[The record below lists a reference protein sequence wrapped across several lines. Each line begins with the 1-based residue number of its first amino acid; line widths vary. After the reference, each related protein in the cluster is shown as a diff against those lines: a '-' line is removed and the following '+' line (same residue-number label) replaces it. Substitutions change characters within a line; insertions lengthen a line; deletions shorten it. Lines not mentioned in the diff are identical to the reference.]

1 MKLLFN
7 LLRLIHIVLPS
18 SRQPNWR
25 YGSARLQQ
33 SCKRY
38 GTWYGTVSK
47 RPKRYGTWYG
57 TVSKRCIKAGCAANG
72 KNKDTRLTAK

>member
-25 YGSARLQQ
+25 YGSVRLQQ

-38 GTWYGTVSK
+38 GTWYGEGFNDWGGRGYNDFVPGEVTK
-47 RPKRYGTWYG
+47 
-57 TVSKRCIKAGCAANG
+57 
-72 KNKDTRLTAK
+72 TARSEDRIT